1 MINFEGNSRI
11 LLVLLCISAYLISFS
26 TIKVFAKTMSEVQ
39 CNGTEEKLV
48 YECKI
53 YLTDMKTKEKL
64 SEAKFL
70 VSADMPSM
78 PGAHNVKP
86 VMAHSMGLGI
96 YHARLKLEMYG
107 EWVLKMDFTKPRR
120 DRIVKKMIFGGQG
133 HEMSHDQNGKHKHK
147 KEDLEC
153 HHNHATEH
161 KHKKGEMPMKHDDS
175 MND

>member
-1 MINFEGNSRI
+1 
-11 LLVLLCISAYLISFS
+11 
-26 TIKVFAKTMSEVQ
+26 MSEVQ

-64 SEAKFL
+64 SGAKFM

-86 VMAHSMGLGI
+86 VMAHSMGMGM
-96 YHARLKLEMYG
+96 YHVRLNLEMYG

-120 DRIVKKMIFGGQG
+120 DRIVKKMIFGEKG
-133 HEMSHDQNGKHKHK
+133 HHMSNDHDEKHKHK
-147 KEDLEC
+147 LE
-153 HHNHATEH
+153 
-161 KHKKGEMPMKHDDS
+161 EMPMKHEVKKDD
-175 MND
+175 